1 MLGTAQNNLY
11 LSRRALVGGPPPLSL
26 TLDLSDDV
34 EWLVE
39 ECGCGEMSELEAA
52 FRREVSTALDIP
64 VSSVMID
71 CLRTPSA
78 GCTEVKLIQ
87 FSIRKSQN
95 ETILSFIYLRSRYL
109 FIEIM

>member
-1 MLGTAQNNLY
+1 MLGSAQKNLY
-11 LSRRALVGGPPPLSL
+11 LSRRALGGGPPPLSL

-39 ECGCGEMSELEAA
+39 EGGCGEMSELEAA
-52 FRREVSTALDIP
+52 FRREVSAALDIP

-78 GCTEVKLIQ
+78 GCTEVSS
-87 FSIRKSQN
+87 FSSLFVKVKMKPFCHSSIC
-95 ETILSFIYLRSRYL
+95 EVDIYS
-109 FIEIM
+109 